1 MKKTRC
7 PACGKTAFQPVTY
20 AARRD
25 LDGRR
30 FTADVPAR
38 KCMCCSELLISGPG
52 LGAFERAITLE
63 LARGGEVGPEGF
75 RWLRRVVGLKA
86 VRLAELLDVTPMQ
99 VSRWENGRK
108 PLLGSGEAVP
118 VAFEAVLGDATL
130 LLATDGL
137 LKYAHRDRIT
147 ALARGPDLE
156 VAVHAL
162 TNLPR
167 LRSGALPDD
176 VAVILCRR

>member
-7 PACGKTAFQPVTY
+7 PTCGKTTFQPATY

-30 FTADVPAR
+30 FTGSVPAR
-38 KCMCCSELLISGPG
+38 KCKSCGELLISGPG
-52 LGAFERAITLE
+52 LAAFERAITLD

-75 RWLRRVVGLKA
+75 RWLRKAAGLKA

-108 PLLGSGEAVP
+108 PLERRAVAL
-118 VAFEAVLGDATL
+118 VSALALEVEGKAATRAVLEAHATQKKVPSSVRL
-130 LLATDGL
+130 DVSGGSP
-137 LKYAHRDRIT
+137 T
-147 ALARGPDLE
+147 AE
-156 VAVHAL
+156 
-162 TNLPR
+162 
-167 LRSGALPDD
+167 
-176 VAVILCRR
+176 

>member
-7 PACGKTAFQPVTY
+7 PTCGRTTFQAASY

-30 FTADVPAR
+30 FTGDVPAR
-38 KCMCCSELLISGPG
+38 KCTSCGELLISGPG

-63 LARGGEVGPEGF
+63 LVRGGDVGPEGF
-75 RWLRRVVGLKA
+75 RWLRKAAGLKA

-108 PLLGSGEAVP
+108 PLERRAVAL
-118 VAFEAVLGDATL
+118 VSALALEQVEGKSATRAVLE
-130 LLATDGL
+130 
-137 LKYAHRDRIT
+137 
-147 ALARGPDLE
+147 ALAAGKK
-156 VAVHAL
+156 A
-162 TNLPR
+162 PR
-167 LRSGALPDD
+167 SVRID
-176 VAVILCRR
+176 VAPVDAPRSS

>member
-7 PACGKTAFQPVTY
+7 PACTKTAFEPATY

-30 FTADVPAR
+30 FTGDVPAR
-38 KCMCCSELLISGPG
+38 KCTSCGELLISGPG

-75 RWLRRVVGLKA
+75 RWLRKAAGLKA

-108 PLLGSGEAVP
+108 PLERRAVALISALAHEQIEGKA
-118 VAFEAVLGDATL
+118 VTRAVLE
-130 LLATDGL
+130 
-137 LKYAHRDRIT
+137 
-147 ALARGPDLE
+147 ALAAGKKPSKN
-156 VAVHAL
+156 V
-162 TNLPR
+162 R
-167 LRSGALPDD
+167 LD
-176 VAVILCRR
+176 VNAAG

>member
-7 PACGKTAFQPVTY
+7 PTCGKTVFQHATY

-30 FTADVPAR
+30 FTGDVPAR
-38 KCMCCSELLISGPG
+38 RCKSCGELLISGPG
-52 LGAFERAITLE
+52 LAAFERAITLD

-75 RWLRRVVGLKA
+75 RWLRKAAGLKA

-108 PLLGSGEAVP
+108 PLERRAVALVSALAIEQTEGKTATRAILEA
-118 VAFEAVLGDATL
+118 
-130 LLATDGL
+130 LATRKKVSRSVRLDIN
-137 LKYAHRDRIT
+137 A
-147 ALARGPDLE
+147 AR
-156 VAVHAL
+156 
-162 TNLPR
+162 
-167 LRSGALPDD
+167 
-176 VAVILCRR
+176 

>member
-1 MKKTRC
+1 MKKAKC
-7 PACGKTAFQPVTY
+7 PACGKTAFQPATY

-38 KCMCCSELLISGPG
+38 KCASCGELLISGPG
-52 LGAFERAITLE
+52 MAAFERAITLE

-75 RWLRRVVGLKA
+75 RWLRRAAGLKA

-108 PLLGSGEAVP
+108 PLERRAVAL
-118 VAFEAVLGDATL
+118 VSALALEQIEGRAATRAVLE
-130 LLATDGL
+130 
-137 LKYAHRDRIT
+137 
-147 ALARGPDLE
+147 ALAASKKGPKS
-156 VAVHAL
+156 V
-162 TNLPR
+162 R
-167 LRSGALPDD
+167 LD
-176 VAVILCRR
+176 VSAAR

>member
-20 AARRD
+20 TARRD

-30 FTADVPAR
+30 FTAGVSAR
-38 KCMCCSELLISGPG
+38 KCTSCGELLISGPG
-52 LGAFERAITLE
+52 LGAFERAITIE

-75 RWLRRVVGLKA
+75 RWLRKAAGLKA

-108 PLLGSGEAVP
+108 PLERRAVAL
-118 VAFEAVLGDATL
+118 VSALALEQIEGKTVTRAVLE
-130 LLATDGL
+130 
-137 LKYAHRDRIT
+137 
-147 ALARGPDLE
+147 ALAARKKPSRN
-156 VAVHAL
+156 V
-162 TNLPR
+162 R
-167 LRSGALPDD
+167 LD
-176 VAVILCRR
+176 VNAAG